1 METELRSLEEKVYLL
16 IRLYQDSRTENGK
29 LRKELAASHA
39 QCETLNEKIHVAA
52 NRLETL
58 LTTIPKNE

>member
-16 IRLYQDSRTENGK
+16 IRLYQDSRSENSK
-29 LRKELAASHA
+29 LRKELAASHEK
-39 QCETLNEKIHVAA
+39 CEKLSEKIHVAA
-52 NRLETL
+52 DRLETL